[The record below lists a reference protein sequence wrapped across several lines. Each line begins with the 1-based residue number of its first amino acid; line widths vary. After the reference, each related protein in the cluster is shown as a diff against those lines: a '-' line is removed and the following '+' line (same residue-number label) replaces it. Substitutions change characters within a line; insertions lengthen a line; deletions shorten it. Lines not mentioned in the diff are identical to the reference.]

1 MNIWI
6 LEQNEANYEALS
18 KALRNLATSM
28 GIPAHLTIFSTPS
41 DVLDSLGD
49 NSGADILFF
58 NPDCY
63 DDVHSGLSL
72 AHTLFRQGTD
82 CSLIPVCETAQYAY
96 ESYFFNAEGYVLYN
110 RNIPHQLRHI
120 LQRLY
125 YRYENEAETLCFSVR
140 RHKYAIPL
148 ARIICL
154 ESYGHHTI
162 IHTASQDFKS
172 YVSLSS
178 LRHQISPKNSFLCVG
193 KSYII
198 NLTYVQNF
206 TQQQI
211 TLENGYQIP
220 IPVRLQR
227 SLYEELQTRHQL
239 ANSTHHTGPHH

>member
-6 LEQNEANYEALS
+6 LEQNETNYAALS
-18 KALRNLATSM
+18 KALRNLTASM

-41 DVLDSLGD
+41 DVLDSFA
-49 NSGADILFF
+49 NSSSADILFF

-63 DDVHSGLSL
+63 DDVYSGLSL
-72 AHTLFRQGTD
+72 AHTIFRQGTD
-82 CSLIPVCETAQYAY
+82 CSLIPICETTQYAY
-96 ESYFFNAEGYVLYN
+96 ESYLFNAEGYVLYS

-125 YRYENEAETLCFSVR
+125 YRYENEAEKLYFSVR
-140 RHKYAIPL
+140 RHKYAVPL

-154 ESYGHHTI
+154 ECYGHHTI
-162 IHTASQDFKS
+162 IHTTSQDFKS

-178 LRHQISPKNSFLCVG
+178 LYHQISAKDSFLCVG

-198 NLTYVQNF
+198 NLTYVRNF

-220 IPVRLQR
+220 VPVRLQR
-227 SLYEELQTRHQL
+227 SLYQELQSRNPRVDGAH
-239 ANSTHHTGPHH
+239 NTGLHR